1 MSKYIPESLKTQI
14 AAIDKGRCCYCLTS
28 EANSGIPMSYDHI
41 QPRSKGGETTFNN
54 LCLACR
60 SCNEFK
66 ADATAAID
74 PLSGETTP
82 LFNPRQQRWSEH
94 FSWNYDATK
103 VEGLTTI
110 GRATIVCLRMNNPVI
125 VVARRRWAISG
136 WHPPDDVL

>member
-1 MSKYIPESLKTQI
+1 MII
-14 AAIDKGRCCYCLTS
+14 V
-28 EANSGIPMSYDHI
+28 

-66 ADATAAID
+66 ADATEAID

-82 LFNPRQQRWSEH
+82 LFNPRQQRWTEH
-94 FSWNYDATK
+94 FTWNYDGTK
-103 VEGLTTI
+103 VEGLTSI

-125 VVARRRWAISG
+125 VVARRR
-136 WHPPDDVL
+136 